1 MNYRPPTGAPSPHV
15 EPMPAPEWTPA
26 RAALLLSLREAMRL
40 DESVFAKRHAIA
52 VAQLRAL
59 EGRGQTPFYSEA
71 IKARLGERL
80 LASLG
85 HPHQALDDR
94 MPEAP
99 PRSEEASTP
108 DSSAGVAHHKEAQ
121 TNLRTGW
128 RRASHPLMIGL
139 AAVLAALAILI
150 VLQPPAG

>member
-1 MNYRPPTGAPSPHV
+1 MNYRPPTGAPSPHA
-15 EPMPAPEWTPA
+15 EPIRVPEWTQA

-71 IKARLGERL
+71 IKVRLGERL

-85 HPHQALDDR
+85 HPHQALDDWVPETPPR
-94 MPEAP
+94 AEDASKPEA
-99 PRSEEASTP
+99 SAEAT
-108 DSSAGVAHHKEAQ
+108 HRKEAQ
-121 TNLRTGW
+121 TSLRAVW
-128 RRASHPLMIGL
+128 RRAGHPLMIGL
-139 AAVLAALAILI
+139 AAVLAAIAVLI
-150 VLQPPAG
+150 FLRLPAG